1 MKGVKIM
8 KYVCQV
14 CGWEYDEDE
23 GYEEEG
29 IQPGTKFEDLPADFS
44 CARCGVSK
52 SNFEKA

>member
-1 MKGVKIM
+1 M